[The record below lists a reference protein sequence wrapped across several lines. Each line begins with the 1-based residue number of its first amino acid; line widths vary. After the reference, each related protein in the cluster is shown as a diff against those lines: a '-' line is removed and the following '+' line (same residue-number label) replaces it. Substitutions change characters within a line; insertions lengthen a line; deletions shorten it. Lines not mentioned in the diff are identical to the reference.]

1 MVCNRHAILRL
12 VANREIDEID
22 DLNVLKSIESNG
34 CNTDKIRVF
43 EFTEMLFIFH
53 VLIWNSPKIQIQNIK
68 SQISRNQ
75 NMTRLVRTLNLQIR
89 DNKSIA
95 IDWY

>member
-1 MVCNRHAILRL
+1 MVWNRHAILRL

-53 VLIWNSPKIQIQNIK
+53 FLFGIHRKYRFKI
-68 SQISRNQ
+68 S
-75 NMTRLVRTLNLQIR
+75 NLKYQEIR
-89 DNKSIA
+89 I
-95 IDWY
+95 